1 MAVQSNRKEG
11 LTAMLVLAAALTLG
25 INIEIDLG
33 VLVNRYSKRGP
44 EVTCG
49 IKTVG
54 YHFTGHPGQQ
64 FRYAGET
71 FTIPREGFIEVIS
84 LPRVTTYGTADGRS
98 LPLDVD
104 GPLDGFSF
112 RWITLPTSTATES
125 PSE

>member
-1 MAVQSNRKEG
+1 
-11 LTAMLVLAAALTLG
+11 MLVLAAALTLG

-33 VLVNRYSKRGP
+33 SLVNRYSRRSP

-54 YHFTGHPGQQ
+54 YHFTGRPGQQ

-71 FTIPREGFIEVIS
+71 FTIPREGFVEVIS
-84 LPRVTTYGTADGRS
+84 LPRVTTYISAGGKT
-98 LPLDVD
+98 LPLDGD

-112 RWITLPTSTATES
+112 RWITLPE
-125 PSE
+125 